1 MTDSV
6 VLYTNGTCMYNED
19 VRARDDPR
27 LPAFIALVAPVE
39 VLLVTAAAY
48 PLSPNPRHQAFAGPF
63 RPRRHSRRLSPAR
76 CTPTAHAVADGC
88 RSQPNS
94 SRTAKRENAVT
105 RICRFDIPLGLA
117 GRGSSGQPA
126 IALGGARAVRPP
138 RLAAKF
144 LGPELASRGGRNV
157 CSGLDM
163 LFQVVVPDW
172 TRILLKCR
180 TRAQPTPVPCLRTL
194 CVVRRDEEE
203 PH

>member
-1 MTDSV
+1 MATAELNVFGEYHRRHIRDIKHRKIYALYNSGKMTDSV

-63 RPRRHSRRLSPAR
+63 CPRRHSRRLSPAR
-76 CTPTAHAVADGC
+76 STPTAHAVADGC

-105 RICRFDIPLGLA
+105 RLCRFDIPLGLA

-126 IALGGARAVRPP
+126 IALGGARALRPP
-138 RLAAKF
+138 RLAA
-144 LGPELASRGGRNV
+144 SSCN
-157 CSGLDM
+157 D
-163 LFQVVVPDW
+163 
-172 TRILLKCR
+172 
-180 TRAQPTPVPCLRTL
+180 
-194 CVVRRDEEE
+194 
-203 PH
+203 